1 MGTKIDM
8 RGRAF
13 GRLFV
18 IEKAG
23 VYREHDTLWRCLCTC
38 GKESVVRGSYLRSGH
53 TKTCGNCMVY
63 SREDSHVRCTVS
75 SGRSFIFDT
84 LDFPIIELNSWC
96 VDKYG
101 YVGSSRGKLHRILM
115 NAPVG
120 SVVDHING
128 DPSDCRRKNLR
139 VTTQRKNTYNA
150 KLSKNSTSG
159 FKGVCFDKHRGR
171 YMAHIH
177 PGGRMKFLGYLRYT
191 P

>member
-1 MGTKIDM
+1 
-8 RGRAF
+8 
-13 GRLFV
+13 
-18 IEKAG
+18 
-23 VYREHDTLWRCLCTC
+23 
-38 GKESVVRGSYLRSGH
+38 
-53 TKTCGNCMVY
+53 
-63 SREDSHVRCTVS
+63 
-75 SGRSFIFDT
+75 
-84 LDFPIIELNSWC
+84 
-96 VDKYG
+96 
-101 YVGSSRGKLHRILM
+101 M

-177 PGGRMKFLGYLRYT
+177 PGGRMKFLGYYDT
-191 P
+191 PHEAAVAYDRAAASFFGDFARTNGLYEGG